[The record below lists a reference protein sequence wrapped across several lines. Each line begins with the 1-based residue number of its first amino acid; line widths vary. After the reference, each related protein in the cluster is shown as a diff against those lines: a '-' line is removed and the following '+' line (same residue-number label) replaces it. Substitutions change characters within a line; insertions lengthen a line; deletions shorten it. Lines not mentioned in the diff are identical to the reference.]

1 MKNLLKKEVFT
12 VKQQKELKVV
22 TFGSP
27 SVESLTKEEQ
37 KNFYITLLARMLELY
52 KQKLNKED

>member
-12 VKQQKELKVV
+12 VKKQKELKVV

>member
-12 VKQQKELKVV
+12 VKKQKELKVV
-22 TFGSP
+22 AFGSP

>member
-1 MKNLLKKEVFT
+1 MKK
-12 VKQQKELKVV
+12 QKELKVV